1 MLSAV
6 YVKIVLLV
14 QYEVLLM
21 ICFRIWLD
29 FKFAILLVIMNWVN
43 VMVDGMVIVGRLSVR

>member
-6 YVKIVLLV
+6 CVKIVLLV

-21 ICFRIWLD
+21 ICFRIWLR
-29 FKFAILLVIMNWVN
+29 FRFVILLVIMNWVN
-43 VMVDGMVIVGRLSVR
+43 VMVDEMVIVGRLSVR

>member
-21 ICFRIWLD
+21 ICFRIWLR
-29 FKFAILLVIMNWVN
+29 FRFVILLVIMNWVN
-43 VMVDGMVIVGRLSVR
+43 VMVDEMVIVGRLSVR

>member
-6 YVKIVLLV
+6 CVKIVLLV

-21 ICFRIWLD
+21 ICFRIWLR
-29 FKFAILLVIMNWVN
+29 FRFVILLAIMNWVN
-43 VMVDGMVIVGRLSVR
+43 VMVDEMVIVGRLSVR

>member
-6 YVKIVLLV
+6 CVKIVLLV

-21 ICFRIWLD
+21 ICFRIWLR
-29 FKFAILLVIMNWVN
+29 FRFVILLVIMNWVSM
-43 VMVDGMVIVGRLSVR
+43 MVDEMVIVGRLSVR

>member
-21 ICFRIWLD
+21 ICFQIWLH
-29 FKFAILLVIMNWVN
+29 FRFVILLVIMNWVN
-43 VMVDGMVIVGRLSVR
+43 VMVDEMVIVGRLSVR